1 MTDLDLNAL
10 AASLADTARHLDE
23 AIERRAREIAE
34 PRILAVQLDAK
45 TRMDA
50 QDRETRFEMQ
60 RKSDLIAELRRQ
72 LNAHE
77 LWFEEIKDPRE
88 ADYASECLAETAAD
102 LVKAN
107 PRLKGAFKS
116 GSA

>member
-1 MTDLDLNAL
+1 MPAKKTAL
-10 AASLADTARHLDE
+10 EHLSTIVEDHARSLASTRVTITVGEARDLYAKIAMLTDTVVMA
-23 AIERRAREIAE
+23 A
-34 PRILAVQLDAK
+34 
-45 TRMDA
+45 
-50 QDRETRFEMQ
+50 
-60 RKSDLIAELRRQ
+60 
-72 LNAHE
+72 E